1 MRYESIFKREFVLN
15 IYETARAARKDI
27 AQINKE
33 LRKLKF
39 ATCYQ
44 FDVKFFE
51 TIPTMPKFCV
61 MQSIFSR
68 PEIWRTVRSPLQS

>member
-1 MRYESIFKREFVLN
+1 MRYENIFKREFVLN

-39 ATCYQ
+39 ATRYQ
-44 FDVKFFE
+44 FDVK
-51 TIPTMPKFCV
+51 
-61 MQSIFSR
+61 IFK
-68 PEIWRTVRSPLQS
+68 